1 MINVKFNICNTLT
14 SSSVFEEKEVRHPAQ
29 VEHHEDDLPLGQ
41 DQDQQAGQRGGEG
54 HAGRHQSRIFRC
66 GIICP
71 YHVVFADYC
80 FQYKPNVKYK
90 SFCAKLPLLSL
101 GVVPLRGI
109 SLGPVSCSP
118 DPRMTVDLTAWT
130 RPGRSS
136 RMVRAPWRRSGTGGS
151 RSSPPPPSSTRTSPS
166 PADSPA
172 TRWWCSHLSPAD
184 IPTRPT
190 LTEARKRR
198 AKARINKI

>member
-1 MINVKFNICNTLT
+1 MPRSLT
-14 SSSVFEEKEVRHPAQ
+14 SSSVFQSKEGATPCPSGKTRSSPTRTRPTSTRCRTRRWPRWSSSIPHFPLRHSLD
-29 VEHHEDDLPLGQ
+29 HITL
-41 DQDQQAGQRGGEG
+41 
-54 HAGRHQSRIFRC
+54 C
-66 GIICP
+66 
-71 YHVVFADYC
+71 ADNC
-80 FQYKPNVKYK
+80 FIYLTNVKYK
-90 SFCAKLPLLSL
+90 SFCAKLPLLSF
-101 GVVPLRGI
+101 GVVPLNGI
-109 SLGPVSCSP
+109 PLGPVSCSP

-172 TRWWCSHLSPAD
+172 TGWWCSHLSPAD

-198 AKARINKI
+198 AKARINKISSS